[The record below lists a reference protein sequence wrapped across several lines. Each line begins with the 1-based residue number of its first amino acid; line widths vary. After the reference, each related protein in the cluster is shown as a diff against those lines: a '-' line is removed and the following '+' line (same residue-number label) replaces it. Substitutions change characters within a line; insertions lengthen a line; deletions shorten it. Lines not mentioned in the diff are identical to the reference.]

1 MLPTHVSGVFFGGYT
16 GLTVAD
22 NAHRLEIGM
31 DTRELELFHC
41 ARTAMPAA
49 PRGVCMG
56 AERNGS
62 TANDQDIVTAA
73 HSVPSQ

>member
-1 MLPTHVSGVFFGGYT
+1 MLSPEGVPADGRPGVPMLPTHVSGVFCGGYA

-62 TANDQDIVTAA
+62 T
-73 HSVPSQ
+73 